1 MSECKRIPSA
11 ITNYS
16 TKSIVTALVGTK
28 TTTRG
33 KFIEIPWLTVK
44 DGVITDYGTRIHS
57 IQEFI
62 EKTEDGSIVYVEE
75 EGDTE

>member
-1 MSECKRIPSA
+1 MKGDFHFMSECRKIPPT

-28 TTTRG
+28 ATTRG

-44 DGVITDYGTRIHS
+44 NGVYGVDHTMGLV
-57 IQEFI
+57 
-62 EKTEDGSIVYVEE
+62 GSWWE
-75 EGDTE
+75 EGVAKSTV

>member
-1 MSECKRIPSA
+1 MSECRKIPPT

-16 TKSIVTALVGTK
+16 TKPIVTALVGTK
-28 TTTRG
+28 ATTRG

-44 DGVITDYGTRIHS
+44 NGVITDFGTRVHS

-62 EKTEDGSIVYVEE
+62 EKTENGNIVYVEK

>member
-1 MSECKRIPSA
+1 MSECKRIPPS

-16 TKSIVTALVGTK
+16 TKSIVTALVRTK

-44 DGVITDYGTRIHS
+44 DGVITDYGTRVHS

-75 EGDTE
+75 EGDTQ